1 MFDRIGYAISHK
13 IIRILYM
20 NILPPNKRLSICF
33 LKALKDTINKFKS
46 QDIDQLW
53 YSNKAII
60 ILKL

>member
-1 MFDRIGYAISHK
+1 MFNRMKYAILHNIK
-13 IIRILYM
+13 QIPYM
-20 NILPPNKRLSICF
+20 NILPPNKCLSIYF
-33 LKALKDTINKFKS
+33 LKVRKNTDYEIKG